1 VPIESAEI
9 DLRATF
15 PNASKYGLDE
25 SGASAMEGLSYVLD
39 VRSSAAPDRVRR
51 VVERAER
58 DCHAANS
65 LRVPTTVAGTLRLN
79 DEVVPFTLPE
89 PPELRR

>member
-1 VPIESAEI
+1 VPIEAAEI
-9 DLRATF
+9 DLRGAF
-15 PNASKYGLDE
+15 PNASKYGLDD

-39 VRSSAAPDRVRR
+39 IRSSAPPDRVRR
-51 VVERAER
+51 IVERAER

-65 LRVPTTVAGTLRLN
+65 LRVPVKVSGTLRLN
-79 DEVVPFTLPE
+79 DEVVPFTPPE